1 MQSRWQLWGGVTFLA
16 LVLIIT
22 SGGSWWLQQQLMDA
36 NQMPLRRLLV
46 QGELQQ
52 VAATEVQQALR
63 SQPLGSFF
71 SADVDELRQRVEAL
85 AWVDRASVRKE
96 WPDLLRVYV
105 VEQQPIAYW
114 NDNLL
119 MNERGELFSADV
131 EGLAA
136 GIPYLYGPPDAA
148 TETLSTYQRLSALLE
163 LNGFVVRA
171 LRLSER
177 FAAELVLEGGTEIRL
192 GREARLQRIQRFIDL
207 YPAIEKQQ
215 QGAIDYVDLRYDTG
229 VAVRWREPEQTQ
241 QDES

>member
-16 LVLIIT
+16 LVLVMT

-52 VAATEVQQALR
+52 VAASEVQQALR

-119 MNERGELFSADV
+119 VNQRGELFSADV
-131 EGLAA
+131 KGLAA
-136 GIPYLYGPPDAA
+136 GLPYLYGPPDAA
-148 TETLSTYQRLSALLE
+148 TETLSTYQRLSTLLE

-177 FAAELVLEGGTEIRL
+177 FAAELVLEDGTEIRL

>member
-36 NQMPLRRLLV
+36 NEMPLRRLLV

-52 VAATEVQQALR
+52 VAAIEVQQALR

-131 EGLAA
+131 AGLTA
-136 GIPYLYGPPDAA
+136 GLPYLYGPPDAA

>member
-16 LVLIIT
+16 LVLLVT
-22 SGGSWWLQQQLMDA
+22 SGGSWWLHQQLMDA

-46 QGELQQ
+46 QGELQH

-63 SQPLGSFF
+63 AQPLGSFF
-71 SADVDELRQRVEAL
+71 SADVDELRRRVEAL
-85 AWVDRASVRKE
+85 AWVDTASVRKE
-96 WPDLLRVYV
+96 WPDLVRVYV

-114 NDNLL
+114 NDNRLL
-119 MNERGELFSADV
+119 NRRGELFSADIT
-131 EGLAA
+131 GLQVNL
-136 GIPYLYGPPDAA
+136 PYLYGPADAA
-148 TETLSTYQRLSALLE
+148 TETLSTYQRLSSLLE

-177 FAAELVLEGGTEIRL
+177 FAAELVLADGTEIRL

-207 YPAIEKQQ
+207 YPAIVKQQ

>member
-16 LVLIIT
+16 LVLLLT
-22 SGGSWWLQQQLMDA
+22 SGGSWWLYQQLMDA

-63 SQPLGSFF
+63 AQPLGSFF
-71 SADVDELRQRVEAL
+71 SADVDELRRRVEAL

-96 WPDLLRVYV
+96 WPDLVRVYV

-114 NDNLL
+114 NDNRLL
-119 MNERGELFSADV
+119 NERGELFSADIT
-131 EGLAA
+131 GLQVSL
-136 GIPYLYGPPDAA
+136 PYLYGPPDAA
-148 TETLSTYQRLSALLE
+148 TETLSTYQRLSSLLE

-177 FAAELVLEGGTEIRL
+177 FAAELVLANGTEIRL